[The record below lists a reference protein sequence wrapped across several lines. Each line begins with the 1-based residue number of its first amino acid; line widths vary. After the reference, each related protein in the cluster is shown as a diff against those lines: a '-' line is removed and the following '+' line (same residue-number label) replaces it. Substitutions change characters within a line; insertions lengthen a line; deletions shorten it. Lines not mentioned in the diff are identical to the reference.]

1 MVSFQPFGILIAC
14 LGLLG
19 LATLSAQYRTK
30 EIGIRKVLGASVSNI
45 VMLLSSDF
53 AKLVA
58 LANLLAWPIGYYA
71 LWQWLQNYAYRVDL
85 GFEFFM
91 LSGILAF
98 LIAID
103 HSEFPDNEGSSIKS
117 CRCLAE

>member
-1 MVSFQPFGILIAC
+1 
-14 LGLLG
+14 
-19 LATLSAQYRTK
+19 
-30 EIGIRKVLGASVSNI
+30 
-45 VMLLSSDF
+45 MLLSSDF

-98 LIAID
+98 LIAMITVSFQTMKAARSNPVD
-103 HSEFPDNEGSSIKS
+103 ALRNE
-117 CRCLAE
+117 

>member
-1 MVSFQPFGILIAC
+1 
-14 LGLLG
+14 
-19 LATLSAQYRTK
+19 
-30 EIGIRKVLGASVSNI
+30 
-45 VMLLSSDF
+45 MLLSSDF

-71 LWQWLQNYAYRVDL
+71 LWQWFQNYAYRVDL

-98 LIAID
+98 LIAMITVSFQTMKAARSNPVD
-103 HSEFPDNEGSSIKS
+103 ALRNE
-117 CRCLAE
+117 